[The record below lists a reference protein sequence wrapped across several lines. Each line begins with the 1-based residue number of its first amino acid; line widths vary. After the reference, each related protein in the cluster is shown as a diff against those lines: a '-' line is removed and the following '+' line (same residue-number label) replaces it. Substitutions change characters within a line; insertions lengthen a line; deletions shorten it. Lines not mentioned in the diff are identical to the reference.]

1 MSQAARRPRTFRL
14 RRARW
19 LRRRASRL
27 DPTVR
32 GMLWVSMAG
41 FLFVMLNTTI
51 RTLTLQMHPMQAQFL
66 RYFASVLIM
75 LPLVARA
82 GLAAYRPSRIGGQF
96 GRGAMHAVGLMLWF
110 TALAKI
116 PLAETTAIGFMGPIF
131 IMLGAFLVFR
141 ERMHWDRW
149 VAALMGFAGVLIVV
163 GPSMVGAGSIYSLVM
178 LASCPVFA
186 ASFLM
191 TKALT
196 RTDRAEVIVFWQA
209 VSVSCFSLPLALWYW
224 APLSPAH
231 LFAFLLAGVIG
242 VVAHY
247 CITRGFAV
255 ADISSTQSVKFLDL
269 VWSAS
274 MGWLVFSE
282 VPNKTTLIGG
292 LVICGSTIWIAHRE
306 ARGRRH

>member
-1 MSQAARRPRTFRL
+1 
-14 RRARW
+14 
-19 LRRRASRL
+19 
-27 DPTVR
+27 
-32 GMLWVSMAG
+32 MLWVTMAG
-41 FLFVMLNTTI
+41 LLFVMLNTTI

-66 RYFASVLIM
+66 RYIASVLIM
-75 LPLVARA
+75 LPLIARA

-96 GRGAMHAVGLMLWF
+96 GRGAMHATGLMLWF
-110 TALAKI
+110 TALPNI

-149 VAALMGFAGVLIVV
+149 VAAVMGFAGVLIVV
-163 GPSMVGAGSIYSLVM
+163 GPSMAGAGSIYSLVM
-178 LASCPVFA
+178 LASSPVFA

-191 TKALT
+191 TKSLT

-224 APLSPAH
+224 APLSPAQ
-231 LFAFLLAGVIG
+231 LFAFLAAGVIG
-242 VVAHY
+242 VAAHY

-255 ADISSTQSVKFLDL
+255 TDISSTQSVKFLDL

-282 VPNKTTLIGG
+282 VPSKSTLIGG
-292 LVICGSTIWIAHRE
+292 LVICGSTIWIAQRE
-306 ARGRRH
+306 ARGRRL

>member
-1 MSQAARRPRTFRL
+1 MSIAGARKRPYWQRRIAL
-14 RRARW
+14 LQRRAG
-19 LRRRASRL
+19 RL

-32 GMLWVSMAG
+32 GLLWVTLAG

-66 RYFASVLIM
+66 RYFASVIIM
-75 LPLVARA
+75 LPLIARA
-82 GLAAYRPSRIGGQF
+82 SIAAYRPSRFGAQF
-96 GRGAMHAVGLMLWF
+96 ARGAVHAMGLVLWF
-110 TALAKI
+110 IALPNI

-131 IMLGAFLVFR
+131 IMLGAFLFFR

-149 VAALMGFAGVLIVV
+149 VAALIGFVGVLIVV
-163 GPSMVGAGSIYSLVM
+163 GPSLSGAGSGYSLVM
-178 LASCPVFA
+178 LASSPVFA
-186 ASFLM
+186 VSFLM
-191 TKALT
+191 TKSLT

-209 VSVSCFSLPLALWYW
+209 VSVSCFSLPLAIWYW
-224 APLSPAH
+224 APLNPAH
-231 LFAFLLAGVIG
+231 LLGFLVAGVFGI
-242 VVAHY
+242 VSHY

-269 VWSAS
+269 VWSAG

-282 VPNKTTLIGG
+282 VPSKTTVIGG

-306 ARGRRH
+306 ARGRRR